1 MRAAQTEGRA
11 ERVDLFGC
19 PFDRVDL
26 AKAVAQVEAAIA
38 TRGKLTQSVGVNLDQ
53 LLKMQEDPAFREIIL
68 QCDQITADGQPII
81 WLSRLFGDPLP
92 ERVPSVD
99 IMEALLPVGAAKGYK
114 IFLLGTKQELLDRAA
129 ESMLAKHPGL
139 PLVGRRNGYFKVED
153 EPEIVKQ
160 INESGADMLF
170 VAISSP
176 KKEEF
181 VERNRAALKVPF
193 VMGVGGAFDI
203 AAGQY
208 TRAPRVIQKIGME
221 WAWRVAQEPKRM
233 GPRVLHDLKFGK
245 HIVKEVVRRA
255 RR

>member
-1 MRAAQTEGRA
+1 MSTTD
-11 ERVDLFGC
+11 RVDLFGC

-26 AKAVAQVEAAIA
+26 QQAVAQVEAAIA
-38 TRGKLTQSVGVNLDQ
+38 QRGRLTQSVGVNLDQ

-99 IMEALLPVGAAKGYK
+99 IMQALLPLAAAKGYK

-129 ESMLAKHPGL
+129 AAMRQQHPGL
-139 PLVGRRNGYFKVED
+139 PIVGQRNGYFQEAD
-153 EPEIVKQ
+153 EPELVRQ

-176 KKEEF
+176 KKEQF
-181 VERNRAALKVPF
+181 VERNRAALQVPF

-208 TRAPRVIQKIGME
+208 TRAPRLVQKVGLE

-245 HIVKEVVRRA
+245 YIAREALRRA
-255 RR
+255 RSR

>member
-1 MRAAQTEGRA
+1 MSTTD
-11 ERVDLFGC
+11 RVDLFGC

-26 AKAVAQVEAAIA
+26 HQAVAQVEAAIA
-38 TRGKLTQSVGVNLDQ
+38 QRGRLTQSVGVNLDQ

-99 IMEALLPVGAAKGYK
+99 IMEALLPLAATKGYK

-129 ESMLAKHPGL
+129 EAMRQKHPGL
-139 PLVGRRNGYFKVED
+139 PIVGQRNGYFKEED
-153 EPEIVKQ
+153 EPEIVRQ

-176 KKEEF
+176 KKEQF
-181 VERNRAALKVPF
+181 VERNRAALQVPF

-208 TRAPRVIQKIGME
+208 TRAPRLVQKVGLE

-245 HIVKEVVRRA
+245 YVAREALRRA
-255 RR
+255 RAR

>member
-1 MRAAQTEGRA
+1 MSTTD
-11 ERVDLFGC
+11 RVDLFGC

-26 AKAVAQVEAAIA
+26 QQAVGQVEAAI
-38 TRGKLTQSVGVNLDQ
+38 TQRGRLTQSVGVNLDQ

-99 IMEALLPVGAAKGYK
+99 IMEALLPLAARKGYK

-129 ESMLAKHPGL
+129 DAMRQKHPGL
-139 PLVGRRNGYFKVED
+139 PIVGQRNGYFKEED
-153 EPEIVKQ
+153 EPEIVRQ

-176 KKEEF
+176 KKEQF
-181 VERNRAALKVPF
+181 VERNRAALQVPF

-208 TRAPRVIQKIGME
+208 TRAPRLVQKVGLE

-245 HIVKEVVRRA
+245 YVAREALRRA
-255 RR
+255 RSR